1 MRQMFYRGRQGARRR
16 AALPV
21 APVEPAL
28 PTIAELLAPSPEIL
42 ATAMGQNTMR
52 FSFESIMT
60 SNDTGGSQTNAANW
74 GHCLVVVALAAQA
87 GTATVFSGQT
97 AAQKLLA
104 QLLFWTEPGQ
114 DRLPAGDSGYKAQ
127 YEINAVAAIAIAK
140 LIPTI
145 WNDPALTADRKTRLD
160 LAMQG
165 CLAGSAWC
173 MSDANLWM
181 GSFATE
187 RTIMEFQSGQNANP
201 NFSSPPK
208 EIIQIAAEYL
218 GRSAAAA
225 FLATF
230 DRAAFSAA
238 CTAARGLG
246 KMALVFSRDWTPGQV
261 DTVYGKSSGAR
272 TGPTR
277 LQLETAI
284 RNYSCKTWGIT
295 VTDAATVFAEQL
307 EYNFQKVI
315 RPGVIGRNGSP
326 YGIIGAYTQNQL
338 RAVLATEAAWAGLP
352 NAGLV
357 GAPFE
362 LDTVNGGYQPDLRSS
377 MSYVARGVGA
387 VFAGMCALAAQGLHV
402 GREAQLA
409 EGTARVQRGIIHL
422 RSIDRWGWR
431 SFAKG
436 GWDGEKWISNNE
448 NWTAAWAANAGYE
461 APCRWGLGDCLVS
474 ALTGQRTNTA
484 NLFP

>member
-1 MRQMFYRGRQGARRR
+1 MHRPDYYGAVPWWRDDSMQGNLVSLKVFQTGLNDGGTMLRIGGQNHVYTVQCQSSTPRFGHGIDLYGDNVTISGYMEGRARTAPNGQASAGLIVRAGAERANIDLTVRSCQQNVLFEDPGLGSR
-16 AALPV
+16 FDIASVDPIGDHMNGLAAL
-21 APVEPAL
+21 APV
-28 PTIAELLAPSPEIL
+28 
-42 ATAMGQNTMR
+42 
-52 FSFESIMT
+52 FS
-60 SNDTGGSQTNAANW
+60 
-74 GHCLVVVALAAQA
+74 V
-87 GTATVFSGQT
+87 QT

-104 QLLFWTEPGQ
+104 QLLYWTEPGQ

-187 RTIMEFQSGQNANP
+187 RTIMGFQSGQNANP

-208 EIIQIAAEYL
+208 EIIQIASEYL

-238 CTAARGLG
+238 CTAAGGLG
-246 KMALVFSRDWTPGQV
+246 KMALVFSRDWTPSQV

-277 LQLETAI
+277 LQLETAV
-284 RNYSCKTWGIT
+284 RNYSCKIRG
-295 VTDAATVFAEQL
+295 VTTADAAVVFAEQL
-307 EYNFQKVI
+307 EYNFQKLI

-338 RAVLATEAAWAGLP
+338 RAVLVTEAAWAGLP

-387 VFAGMCALAAQGLHV
+387 VFAGMCAPAAQGLHV

-409 EGTARVQRGIIHL
+409 EGTARVQRG
-422 RSIDRWGWR
+422 SPTC
-431 SFAKG
+431 A
-436 GWDGEKWISNNE
+436 
-448 NWTAAWAANAGYE
+448 T
-461 APCRWGLGDCLVS
+461 
-474 ALTGQRTNTA
+474 
-484 NLFP
+484 